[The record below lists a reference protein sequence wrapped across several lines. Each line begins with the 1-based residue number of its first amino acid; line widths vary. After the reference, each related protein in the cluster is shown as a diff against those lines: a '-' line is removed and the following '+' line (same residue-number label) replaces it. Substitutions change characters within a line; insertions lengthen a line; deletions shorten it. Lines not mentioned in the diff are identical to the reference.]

1 MVLICRQG
9 TTDLRANAWSPLRH
23 YSRVTPAFQPR
34 RSSITRGP
42 ARPVW
47 DAVAERVQTL
57 LAESVGFGE
66 LVDAA
71 LRELNNRLGDD
82 LPSFLEPTFR
92 PYRFIDSKEDAA
104 ANANAAVDAAL
115 S

>member
-1 MVLICRQG
+1 MSDARFVGLSNEELADIWYALG
-9 TTDLRANAWSPLRH
+9 GAETRH
-23 YSRVTPAFQPR
+23 P
-34 RSSITRGP
+34 G
-42 ARPVW
+42 
-47 DAVAERVQTL
+47 
-57 LAESVGFGE
+57 GFGE

-82 LPSFLEPTFR
+82 LPSFLEPRFR

-104 ANANAAVDAAL
+104 ANANAAADAAP